1 VALLLR
7 ELGLGS
13 RPALLGAVVG
23 ALTCTTTLP
32 WLTSILLTD
41 IFAGLAVLA
50 LYLIVFDRNV
60 GSGQR
65 WALIG
70 FTAFAAATHSATLAL
85 VIILGCL
92 MAPATA

>member
-1 VALLLR
+1 V
-7 ELGLGS
+7 
-13 RPALLGAVVG
+13 
-23 ALTCTTTLP
+23 LTCTTTLP

-50 LYLIVFDRNV
+50 LYLIVFGRTV

-70 FTAFAAATHSATLAL
+70 FIGVIRLFRDGMKVPTAAGTVL
-85 VIILGCL
+85 
-92 MAPATA
+92 PRR

>member
-1 VALLLR
+1 
-7 ELGLGS
+7 
-13 RPALLGAVVG
+13 
-23 ALTCTTTLP
+23 
-32 WLTSILLTD
+32 
-41 IFAGLAVLA
+41 
-50 LYLIVFDRNV
+50 LIVFGRTV

-92 MAPATA
+92 MALLPRLVSLPRAGHALLMGEEMRAIVLGSLLGVIRLFRDGMKVPTAAGTVLPRR